1 MKFVLKDY
9 EDLKARVDSMS
20 HESLLRAVCCPD
32 MIPAN
37 NKECYAECV
46 GHYLASGTK
55 EDNKSLVD
63 KIYSEFGERLIT
75 ADFENGAGTGISG
88 ATRFPEMM
96 AFGEVDDPNLAY
108 KMGEICAAEARPLGY
123 TWTLAPCVD
132 LAINKL
138 NPIVNLRCQGDDVQK
153 AIRIGGAY
161 MRGLQD
167 NGIIATLKHFP
178 GDGVGFYD
186 QHLTVAENTLSKE
199 EWDNTY
205 GKIYQTLINDGAMA
219 VMPGHISLGAYDQ
232 LDEKM
237 DMYPPATLSKN
248 LLTGL
253 LKNQLGFEGIIVS
266 DALNMGGHCGFINF
280 YDGCCRFLESGGDCL
295 LFVHPS
301 EGFLREMTDR
311 INSGKLC
318 VETLKNRAYR
328 MLCFA
333 RQYHE
338 NPKPIPTISNVE
350 AQEVSN
356 EVVEK
361 ACKIIRD
368 RNGVIPFDVKK
379 DTKILHLAIHNN
391 YHQND
396 VDRITQELKIYSD
409 HVDFMSDPGPD
420 KILGTIK
427 NGGYDLV
434 VCTIGCWLSY
444 GTNAIKLYGPTARN
458 MMNGW
463 TKMGVPVV
471 FVNFGNPWLADEYKA
486 TIDTLINT
494 YGCTDHTAETVVKT
508 ICK

>member
-1 MKFVLKDY
+1 
-9 EDLKARVDSMS
+9 
-20 HESLLRAVCCPD
+20 
-32 MIPAN
+32 
-37 NKECYAECV
+37 
-46 GHYLASGTK
+46 
-55 EDNKSLVD
+55 
-63 KIYSEFGERLIT
+63 
-75 ADFENGAGTGISG
+75 
-88 ATRFPEMM
+88 
-96 AFGEVDDPNLAY
+96 
-108 KMGEICAAEARPLGY
+108 
-123 TWTLAPCVD
+123 
-132 LAINKL
+132 
-138 NPIVNLRCQGDDVQK
+138 
-153 AIRIGGAY
+153 
-161 MRGLQD
+161 
-167 NGIIATLKHFP
+167 
-178 GDGVGFYD
+178 
-186 QHLTVAENTLSKE
+186 
-199 EWDNTY
+199 
-205 GKIYQTLINDGAMA
+205 
-219 VMPGHISLGAYDQ
+219 
-232 LDEKM
+232 
-237 DMYPPATLSKN
+237 
-248 LLTGL
+248 
-253 LKNQLGFEGIIVS
+253 
-266 DALNMGGHCGFINF
+266 
-280 YDGCCRFLESGGDCL
+280 
-295 LFVHPS
+295 
-301 EGFLREMTDR
+301 
-311 INSGKLC
+311 
-318 VETLKNRAYR
+318 

-409 HVDFMSDPGPD
+409 HVDFMSDPGPG

-444 GTNAIKLYGPTARN
+444 GTNAIKLYGSTARN